1 MRKIVFTEEQ
11 LKDIFYKYQEEHLS
25 AKSIGANYEVS
36 KEVILRVL
44 RENGIEIKSH
54 PNKYQADY
62 RKFKDI
68 DTAEKAYWLGFIA
81 ADGCVYERE
90 NNATIRIAIHQRDKV
105 HLEKL
110 KDFMNS
116 DVKIKDFISNT
127 GFSKDAPTPMSVICF
142 NSKDM
147 AHDLIDKGIVPRK
160 SQRLNKPLINEDFY
174 LPYILGYFDGDGTI
188 YKLNND
194 NGIIYVAGFI
204 GTYETIDWINK
215 YLKLNATIEQRYK
228 DSITYNIRCGGTNK
242 PYALLKPLYDST
254 NVHLDRKYELFK
266 ELEYVVLNKNIK

>member
-1 MRKIVFTEEQ
+1 
-11 LKDIFYKYQEEHLS
+11 
-25 AKSIGANYEVS
+25 
-36 KEVILRVL
+36 
-44 RENGIEIKSH
+44 
-54 PNKYQADY
+54 
-62 RKFKDI
+62 
-68 DTAEKAYWLGFIA
+68 
-81 ADGCVYERE
+81 
-90 NNATIRIAIHQRDKV
+90 
-105 HLEKL
+105 
-110 KDFMNS
+110 MNS

-147 AHDLIDKGIVPRK
+147 AHDLINKGIVPRK

-215 YLKLNATIEQRYK
+215 YLKLNATIE
-228 DSITYNIRCGGTNK
+228 
-242 PYALLKPLYDST
+242 
-254 NVHLDRKYELFK
+254 
-266 ELEYVVLNKNIK
+266 